1 MFGLAYKMLAEI
13 DWMSLNVQ
21 LADLL
26 AISLSQFN
34 LIEASLLAAF
44 HYDVGINETQFKQR
58 FAEIDE
64 SCANKYRE
72 QIDQAIKASKT
83 VDQSSSR
90 ESESEMVQ
98 KMAEDE
104 KSAGPLEDD
113 DTETAS
119 EETKLS
125 SESR

>member
-83 VDQSSSR
+83 VDHGSSR

>member
-1 MFGLAYKMLAEI
+1 MLAEI

-21 LADLL
+21 LAELL
-26 AISLSQFN
+26 GISLVQFN
-34 LIEASLLAAF
+34 LIEASIFAAF
-44 HYDVGINETQFKQR
+44 QFDVGIPESQFKQR
-58 FAEIDE
+58 FAEMDE
-64 SCANKYRE
+64 SCAAQYKE
-72 QIDQAIKASKT
+72 QIDKALAASKLSE
-83 VDQSSSR
+83 DSSDR